1 MKLIYWIGYT
11 FFRAGGRAFFNLNV
25 INRDKLV
32 QEGGVMLAS
41 NHESF
46 LDPPFIGVSYD
57 QPITYLARKTLF
69 KGIFKWLYTQ
79 WDAVPVDQERPDMTS
94 LKQIVKRLR
103 GGEKVLLFPEGAR
116 TLDGE
121 LQPAQPGVGLIAVK
135 SRAVIQPVRIFG
147 ARDALPR
154 GSGKMKMTSITVVIG
169 DAFSLSAEELK
180 EYSGKAGYQKLSDRI
195 MAEIAGLTLDG

>member
-116 TLDGE
+116 TLDGK

>member
-1 MKLIYWIGYT
+1 MKLVYWIGHT
-11 FFRAGGRAFFNLNV
+11 FFRASGKAFFNLNV

-57 QPITYLARKTLF
+57 GAVTYLARKTLF
-69 KGIFKWLYTQ
+69 KGFFKWLYTQ

-103 GGEKVLLFPEGAR
+103 AGEKVLLFPEGAR

-121 LQPAQPGVGLIAVK
+121 LQPAQPGIGLIAAK
-135 SRAVIQPVRIFG
+135 SQATIQPVRIFG

-154 GSGKMKMTSITVVIG
+154 GSGKVKMTTVTVVIG
-169 DAFSLSAEELK
+169 DAFSLTPEELK
-180 EYSGKAGYQKLSDRI
+180 QYRGKEGYQKLSDRI
-195 MAEIAGLTLDG
+195 MTEIGKLTLHG